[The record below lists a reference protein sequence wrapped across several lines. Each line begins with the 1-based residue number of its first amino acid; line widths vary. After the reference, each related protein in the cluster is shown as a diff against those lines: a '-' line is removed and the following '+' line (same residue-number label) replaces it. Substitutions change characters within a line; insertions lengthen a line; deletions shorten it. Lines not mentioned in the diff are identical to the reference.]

1 MKGFILHA
9 AVATA
14 SALVL
19 TAWTQS
25 SRAEETLRSQQIQGS
40 ELSRLPP
47 PVMVTPARDV
57 VTTEEKVPN
66 AGLIASG
73 AVMFSLPYA
82 TSVIVGASSTRE
94 GDRYLYVPV
103 AGPWIDIAK
112 RGPCRGAGC
121 EREMGNNVL
130 LVANGVL
137 QGVGALQ
144 ILGGFI
150 FPTTRTVTRT
160 ASVHVT
166 PTGGP
171 SSLGL
176 AAFGA
181 F

>member
-19 TAWTQS
+19 TAWSQS
-25 SRAEETLRSQQIQGS
+25 SRAEETIRNQQIQGS
-40 ELSRLPP
+40 ELARLPP
-47 PVMVTPARDV
+47 AMAVTPARDV

-66 AGLIASG
+66 AGLIAG
-73 AVMFSLPYA
+73 GTVMFSLPYA
-82 TSVIVGASSTRE
+82 TSVIVAASSARE

-103 AGPWIDIAK
+103 AGPWIDLAK
-112 RGPCRGAGC
+112 RGRCVGAGC

-130 LVANGVL
+130 LVANGIL
-137 QGVGALQ
+137 QGAGALQ
-144 ILGGFI
+144 ILGGFM
-150 FPTTRTVTRT
+150 FPTTRTVIRT
-160 ASVHVT
+160 AGVHVA

-176 AAFGA
+176 AAYGA